1 MVHKSPKAVPTAKYE
16 PKVLSIYW
24 WILAIMGLAGCLWLI
39 LIPSDPKGSILLGFS
54 PLRLLLLGIL
64 LVITVFFTL
73 LGSNFRPLNETR
85 KWFLKKMEDQSFQSF
100 LSIISFIFLFLA
112 ISFHLF
118 LPIFQ
123 GGRFIAHY
131 QRLSPLVTWL
141 LVFSFIT
148 PLCLHYLNKPE
159 SRPLLSVHRR
169 LARVILIIFTCLIA
183 LWVIIAI
190 TGVGTIPDPTYW
202 DDHKPV
208 PLMEGQLFVIFWA
221 TGFFFLL
228 YHAVKK
234 QKSPQ
239 QRSKAKN
246 SKNKS
251 WLTAGIFLV
260 IWLSAILLW
269 KQAPIPN
276 SYFTP
281 PVKPPNNEVYPYSDA
296 RIHDSDSLGI
306 LLGEV
311 SASQRIIR
319 RPLYAVFLSG
329 VHTIG
334 GNDYTT
340 IILLQTIV
348 LALVPAL
355 IYLLG
360 SRMGNRPAG
369 ILAAIFTILIEWN
382 TLQVAS
388 LTTTSNTKL
397 LMTEWPAMF
406 LLVTLVYSLVNWADK
421 SEEWGYRPLIVGG
434 SLGGLILLRSQ
445 SLILIPFIFIIF
457 FIYLKGKWKTF
468 LFSSGLFI
476 LGVLILISP
485 LLMRNSQITG
495 KLTFEDPRYTQAVI
509 QRFEEQKYI
518 GGIPQQEELNESNTD
533 LFGAAFRFMLNNPVQ
548 YIGFVAN
555 NFFHNEIL
563 DIFILPFRSIPIQ
576 GVTDLFDARG
586 LFWLKSENR
595 IYFPQMLLLSLYLAL
610 LAIGCAY
617 AFTHWKLRGLIP
629 LIIHLAY
636 NFSNAISR
644 ISGWRFFLPVQWVL
658 IFYFSLGI
666 IQILQW
672 IFCYFGIS
680 IKNFTEQENHQS
692 QTKSFNDQKTN
703 NLIRKTWATLSIL
716 LMLGALFPFLM
727 TAIPSR
733 YAGQNREELIQQL
746 FSDKIWGMH
755 SAEKNEIESQL
766 ANKDMTI
773 LKGMSFYPRF
783 YQEDDG
789 EPGLNPGIYKPEPYP
804 RLLFL
809 LISDK
814 RQDILLPI
822 KTSPEFFPNGSE
834 VIVAGR
840 ETASGFEAI
849 LVNIIGEQSAIY
861 FADSSLA
868 GIHD

>member
-1 MVHKSPKAVPTAKYE
+1 MAHKSPKTIPAVKDNH
-16 PKVLSIYW
+16 KILSIYW
-24 WILAIMGLAGCLWLI
+24 RILAVTGLTGCLWLI
-39 LIPSDPKGSILLGFS
+39 LIPSDPKGSIFLGFS

-64 LVITVFFTL
+64 LVITVFFAL
-73 LGSNFRPLNETR
+73 LGGNFKLLNEIR
-85 KWFLKKMEDQSFQSF
+85 KRFLREMEDQSFLSF
-100 LSIISFIFLFLA
+100 LSIISFIFLFCA

-123 GGRFIAHY
+123 NGRFIAHY

-148 PLCLHYLNKPE
+148 PLCVHYLKKPE
-159 SRPLLSVHRR
+159 PRPFLSNQRSQ
-169 LARVILIIFTCLIA
+169 ARVILVIFTCLIA
-183 LWVIIAI
+183 LWIIIAT
-190 TGVGTIPDPTYW
+190 TGVGTIPDSTYW

-208 PLMEGQLFVIFWA
+208 PLMEGQLFVVFWA
-221 TGFFFLL
+221 TAFFFLL
-228 YHAVKK
+228 CHAVKIQTPT
-234 QKSPQ
+234 QKG
-239 QRSKAKN
+239 RKAKRIIN
-246 SKNKS
+246 ER

-260 IWLSAILLW
+260 IWLSAIMLW
-269 KQAPIPN
+269 MQAPIPN

-311 SASQRIIR
+311 NASQRIIR
-319 RPLYAVFLSG
+319 RPLYAISLAGLHV
-329 VHTIG
+329 IG

-369 ILAAIFTILIEWN
+369 ILAAIFTIMIEWN

-406 LLVTLVYSLVNWADK
+406 LLVALVYSLVQWADK
-421 SEEWGYRPLIVGG
+421 VEEWGFRSLIVGA

-445 SLILIPFIFIIF
+445 SLVLIPFILVIF
-457 FIYLKGKWKTF
+457 FIGLKGKGKTF

-476 LGVLILISP
+476 LGVLILILP
-485 LLMRNSQITG
+485 LLIRNSQITG

-533 LFGAAFRFMLNNPVQ
+533 LFGAALRFMLKNPVQ
-548 YIGFVAN
+548 YVGFVAN

-563 DIFILPFRSIPIQ
+563 DIFILPVRSIPIQ
-576 GVTDLFDARG
+576 GVTDLFDAKG
-586 LFWLKSENR
+586 LFWQKSENR
-595 IYFPQMLLLSLYLAL
+595 IYFPQALLLSLYLGL
-610 LAIGCAY
+610 LAIGSAY
-617 AFTHWKLRGLIP
+617 AFTQWKLRGLIP

-666 IQILQW
+666 IQVLRW
-672 IFCYFGIS
+672 VLCFFRIS
-680 IKNFTEQENHQS
+680 IKNFSTQETHLS
-692 QTKSFNDQKTN
+692 QTKPNNEQKTGS
-703 NLIRKTWATLSIL
+703 LTRKIWATLSIL
-716 LMLGALFPFLM
+716 LMLGALVPLLM

-733 YAGQNREELIQQL
+733 YMGPNREELIQQL
-746 FSDKIWGMH
+746 FSDKNCVMLTE
-755 SAEKNEIESQL
+755 AKNEIESQL
-766 ANKDMTI
+766 ANKDISI
-773 LKGMSFYPRF
+773 LKGIAFYPRF
-783 YQEDDG
+783 YKEDDG
-789 EPGLNPGIYKPEPYP
+789 EPGLNPGIYKPETYP

-822 KTSPEFFPNGSE
+822 KTSPETFPNGSE

-840 ETASGFEAI
+840 ETAAGFIAI
-849 LVNIIGEQSAIY
+849 LVNIIGERSAIY
-861 FADSSLA
+861 FADSTLA
-868 GIHD
+868 DIHD

>member
-1 MVHKSPKAVPTAKYE
+1 MAHESPKTIHAVTDMHKI
-16 PKVLSIYW
+16 LRIYW
-24 WILAIMGLAGCLWLI
+24 RILAITGLAASLWLI
-39 LIPSDPKGSILLGFS
+39 LIPTDPKGSILMGFS

-64 LVITVFFTL
+64 LVIAVFFAL
-73 LGSNFRPLNETR
+73 LGSSFRPLNESR
-85 KWFLKKMEDQSFQSF
+85 KWFLKKMGDYSFLSF
-100 LSIISFIFLFLA
+100 LSIISFILLFLT

-123 GGRFIAHY
+123 NGRFIAHY

-148 PLCLHYLNKPE
+148 PLCLHHLKKHEPH
-159 SRPLLSVHRR
+159 PFLSNQLRQTKVT
-169 LARVILIIFTCLIA
+169 LVIFACLIA
-183 LWVIIAI
+183 LWVIIAT
-190 TGVGTIPDPTYW
+190 TGIGTVPDSTYW

-208 PLMEGQLFVIFWA
+208 PLMEGQLFVVFWA
-221 TGFFFLL
+221 TAFFFLL
-228 YHAVKK
+228 YYLVKK
-234 QKSPQ
+234 ETVPKEN
-239 QRSKAKN
+239 SKAK
-246 SKNKS
+246 KNIDER
-251 WLTAGIFLV
+251 WLTAGIFLI
-260 IWLSAILLW
+260 IWLSAILVW
-269 KQAPIPN
+269 VQAPIPN

-281 PVKPPNNEVYPYSDA
+281 PVKPPNYEVYPYSDA

-311 SASQRIIR
+311 NATQRIIR
-319 RPLYAVFLSG
+319 RPLYAVFLAG
-329 VHTIG
+329 LHTIG
-334 GNDYTT
+334 GNDYTA

-355 IYLLG
+355 IYLLVNYL
-360 SRMGNRPAG
+360 GNRPAG
-369 ILAAIFTILIEWN
+369 ILAAIITILIEWN

-406 LLVTLVYSLVNWADK
+406 LLVALVYSLVKWADK

-445 SLILIPFIFIIF
+445 SLVLIPFILAIF

-485 LLMRNSQITG
+485 LLIRNSLITG

-563 DIFILPFRSIPIQ
+563 DIFILPVRSIPIQ
-576 GVTDLFDARG
+576 GVTELFDARG

-595 IYFPQMLLLSLYLAL
+595 IYFPQMFLLSLHLTL
-610 LAIGCAY
+610 LSIGIAY
-617 AFTHWKLRGLIP
+617 AFTQWKFRGLIP

-644 ISGWRFFLPVQWVL
+644 ISGWRFFLPVQWVI

-666 IQILQW
+666 IQVLQW
-672 IFCYFGIS
+672 IFFYFGIS
-680 IKNFTEQENHQS
+680 IKNFTRQENHPPQS
-692 QTKSFNDQKTN
+692 KPFNEQKTST
-703 NLIRKTWATLSIL
+703 LTRKTWATLSIL
-716 LMLGALFPFLM
+716 LVLGALLPLLM
-727 TAIPSR
+727 TTIPPR
-733 YAGQNREELIQQL
+733 YMGQNREELIQQL
-746 FSDKIWGMH
+746 FSDKNWAMYTE
-755 SAEKNEIESQL
+755 EKREIESQL
-766 ANKDMTI
+766 NNKNI
-773 LKGMSFYPRF
+773 SIFKGMAFYPRF
-783 YQEDDG
+783 YREDDG
-789 EPGLNPGIYKPEPYP
+789 EPGLNPGIYKPQPYP
-804 RLLFL
+804 RILFL

-822 KTSPEFFPNGSE
+822 KNSPQFFPNGSE

-840 ETASGFEAI
+840 ENPTGFEAI
-849 LVNIIGEQSAIY
+849 LVNVIGEQSVIY
-861 FADSSLA
+861 FADSSLV
-868 GIHD
+868 GTHD